1 MKWELLR
8 KEYRHDG
15 IFGELT
21 SPDGQFFYTLEHA
34 YPVMYES
41 GSVHYSPK
49 IPEGIH
55 RIVEYQSPKFGMI
68 VPLLDN
74 LEDPNDQDRKFEIH
88 IGNYNEDS
96 EGCILVGLGLGTRG
110 NGGKMLTSSKQAFA
124 LLMKLGITELEVKNA
139 MRASV

>member
-8 KEYRHDG
+8 KEYRQDG

-21 SPDGQFFYTLEHA
+21 SPGGQFFFTLEHA
-34 YPVMYES
+34 YPGMYES
-41 GSVHYSPK
+41 GAVHYNPK

-74 LEDPNDQDRKFEIH
+74 LEDPHDQDRKFEIH

-96 EGCILVGLGLGTRG
+96 EGCILIGLGLGTRHG
-110 NGGKMLTSSKQAFA
+110 GGKMLTSSKQAFK
-124 LLMKLGITELEVKNA
+124 LLMSLGITELQVKNA
-139 MRASV
+139 NRSAV